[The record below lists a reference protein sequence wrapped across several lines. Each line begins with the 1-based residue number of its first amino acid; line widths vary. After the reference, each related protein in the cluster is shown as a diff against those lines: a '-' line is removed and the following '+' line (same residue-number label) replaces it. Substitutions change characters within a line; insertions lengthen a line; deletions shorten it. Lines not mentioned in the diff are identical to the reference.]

1 MSSMAAGDKHRKTGY
16 LIAFVLYLIL
26 LFYLLFFSE
35 KMGRTVVTEQYR
47 YNLTLFREIKRFYN
61 LRYAEPKMFLLNI
74 FGNVAAFVPFGYLVP
89 HLKWRSTSFFFTAL
103 FSFELSLCVEL
114 LQLVC
119 KLGCFDVDDLLLN
132 TLGGMLGY
140 LIYRITHYFNRRKKR
155 HVS

>member
-1 MSSMAAGDKHRKTGY
+1 MAAGSKRRKTGY
-16 LIAFVLYLIL
+16 LIVFALYLIL

-47 YNLTLFREIKRFYN
+47 YNLTLFREIRRFYN
-61 LRYAEPKMFLLNI
+61 LRYSEPKMFLLNI

-89 HLKWRSTSFFFTAL
+89 KLKQRSTSFFFTAL

-114 LQLVC
+114 LQLVF

-140 LIYRITHYFNRRKKR
+140 LIYRITHHFNRRKKR

>member
-1 MSSMAAGDKHRKTGY
+1 MAAGNKHRKTGY
-16 LIAFVLYLIL
+16 LILFALYLIL

-35 KMGRTVVTEQYR
+35 KLGRTVVTEQYR
-47 YNLTLFREIKRFYN
+47 YNLTLFREIRRYYN
-61 LRYAEPKMFLLNI
+61 LRHSEPKMFLLNI

-89 HLKWRSTSFFFTAL
+89 KLKQRRTSFFFTAL

-114 LQLVC
+114 LQLVF

>member
-1 MSSMAAGDKHRKTGY
+1 MAAGSKRRKTGY
-16 LIAFVLYLIL
+16 LIVFALYLIL

-35 KMGRTVVTEQYR
+35 KLGRTVVTEQYR
-47 YNLTLFREIKRFYN
+47 YNLTLFREIRRYYN
-61 LRYAEPKMFLLNI
+61 LRNSEPKMFLLNI

-89 HLKWRSTSFFFTAL
+89 KLKQRSTSFFFTAL

-114 LQLVC
+114 LQLVF

>member
-1 MSSMAAGDKHRKTGY
+1 MDAESNRRKTGY
-16 LIAFVLYLIL
+16 LILFALYLVI

-47 YNLTLFREIKRFYN
+47 YNLTLFREIRRFYN
-61 LRYAEPKMFLLNI
+61 LRHSETKMFLLNI

-89 HLKWRSTSFFFTAL
+89 KLKQRSTSFFFTAL

-114 LQLVC
+114 LQLVF

-140 LIYRITHYFNRRKKR
+140 LIYRIMHYFNRRKKR

>member
-1 MSSMAAGDKHRKTGY
+1 MDAESNRRKTGY
-16 LIAFVLYLIL
+16 LILFALYLVI

-47 YNLTLFREIKRFYN
+47 YNLTLFREIRRFYN
-61 LRYAEPKMFLLNI
+61 LRHSETKMFLLNI

-89 HLKWRSTSFFFTAL
+89 KLKQRSTSFFFTAL

-114 LQLVC
+114 LQLVF

>member
-1 MSSMAAGDKHRKTGY
+1 MAAGNKRRKTGY
-16 LIAFVLYLIL
+16 LILFALYLIL

-35 KMGRTVVTEQYR
+35 KLGRTVVTEQYR
-47 YNLTLFREIKRFYN
+47 YNLTLFREIRRYYN
-61 LRYAEPKMFLLNI
+61 LRNSEPKMFLLNI

-89 HLKWRSTSFFFTAL
+89 KLKQRSTSFFFTAL

-114 LQLVC
+114 LQLVF